1 MAVSLLL
8 LELGAGEGNL
18 LSIDDDDEVTHVHV
32 RSEGSLVL
40 SAEQD
45 GCVAGETTEDDVGCV
60 DDDPFPLDVVG
71 LGRICARHNSAA
83 FIDRVRCS

>member
-1 MAVSLLL
+1 MAFSTARVGCFS
-8 LELGAGEGNL
+8 N
-18 LSIDDDDEVTHVHV
+18 S
-32 RSEGSLVL
+32 
-40 SAEQD
+40 SAYVEQD